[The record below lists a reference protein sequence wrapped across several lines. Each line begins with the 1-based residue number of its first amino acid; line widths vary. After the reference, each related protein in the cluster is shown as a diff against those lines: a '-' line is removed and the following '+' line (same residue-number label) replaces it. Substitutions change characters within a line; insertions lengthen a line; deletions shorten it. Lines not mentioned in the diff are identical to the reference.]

1 MTLSPSN
8 AGASLDPRTS
18 HKTGGVRQLPDAPL
32 IQKRL
37 GCSPYGPKFTVTV
50 LEQFW
55 VPASHT
61 LYMKL
66 AWPVVPVESSY
77 KPSFGVVA
85 ITTPSRLT
93 SMLAEVAPLQVRRD
107 VFIPPTFLPRA
118 LSVIGPAVGVGVGV
132 GEALVTAARIS
143 TRPHP
148 KTLFGIPVLLH
159 RVVLI

>member
-1 MTLSPSN
+1 LSPSN

-32 IQKRL
+32 IQKRS

-50 LEQFW
+50 LEQVR

-61 LYMKL
+61 LYVKL

-85 ITTPSRLT
+85 ITPDPWRLT
-93 SMLAEVAPLQVRRD
+93 STLAEFAPLQVRRD
-107 VFIPPTFLPRA
+107 GFIPPTFFPRPV
-118 LSVIGPAVGVGVGV
+118 SVIGPGVGVAVGVALGVAVGVAVGEAVGVGV
-132 GEALVTAARIS
+132 APPAAGS
-143 TRPHP
+143 LS
-148 KTLFGIPVLLH
+148 KMSFC
-159 RVVLI
+159 